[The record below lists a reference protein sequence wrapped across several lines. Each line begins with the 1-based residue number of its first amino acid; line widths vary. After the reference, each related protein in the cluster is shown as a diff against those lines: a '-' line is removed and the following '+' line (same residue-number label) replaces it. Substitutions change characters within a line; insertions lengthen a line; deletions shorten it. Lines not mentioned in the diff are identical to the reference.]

1 MKQSEVREEVAMIVK
16 AIKESDAEVPSFSE
30 GMRPSIT
37 YLCLV
42 HLMMLVGMI
51 PMVMSERRID
61 GNFYCGMYF
70 FSVLFNLGF
79 GAIIYSYYV
88 QYLIIPEETRK
99 KSRLLAMVRG
109 KVSRYSY
116 FHFGM
121 LLAVSAYCL
130 PDGMASLL
138 PFLQI
143 PLFFITGFILL
154 FDLGRYNL
162 PSLAGLV
169 DAAKDDFKNNELQEF
184 LNGVNKEKK

>member
-30 GMRPSIT
+30 GMRPSLI

-42 HLMMLVGMI
+42 HLIMLVGMI
-51 PMVMSERRID
+51 PMVLFERRID

-70 FSVLFNLGF
+70 FSVLFNFGF
-79 GAIIYSYYV
+79 GSLIYSYYM
-88 QYLIIPEETRK
+88 QYLMIPEETRK
-99 KSRLLAMVRG
+99 KSRLLAMLRE
-109 KVSRYSY
+109 KVSHYTY
-116 FHFGM
+116 FHFGI
-121 LLAVSAYCL
+121 LLTVSAYFL

-138 PFLQI
+138 PFVQI
-143 PLFFITGFILL
+143 PLFFITGFVLL

-169 DAAKDDFKNNELQEF
+169 DAAKDEFKNKELQEF
-184 LNGVNKEKK
+184 LNGVNKEER